1 MGHLET
7 VSPTINKSVNP
18 TNDVTMDGDS
28 QIIDEIPH
36 DASNEPVTSP
46 TSPGGGP
53 ESDAGRPGTAAHQ
66 GADLAASTA
75 VPEFPGLRTHGG
87 RDVTPDD
94 VKEVIRLLGE
104 AGAPACVAGVYALR
118 YFGAGRVS
126 TEIDICIP
134 DEALDNARVM
144 FENDARFEEAP
155 PAPPLM
161 TSLRHTRPT
170 FLMKG
175 VYFVFILIPA
185 SDYFIDPSP
194 DCCELSLKGIP
205 YPKPHHFARSLLVLQ
220 NPSDLCD
227 FIDGMDLDKDWGESN
242 LNFDELQ
249 QKGIEFSRRQN
260 DVREQMGLGPLSLK
274 LDVDYRAMWNTEVDE
289 KEKRIE
295 PMKKGRYKTRWRRI
309 KNDMDPRLKDRP
321 L

>member
-1 MGHLET
+1 MDEA
-7 VSPTINKSVNP
+7 SPTIN
-18 TNDVTMDGDS
+18 
-28 QIIDEIPH
+28 EIPRS
-36 DASNEPVTSP
+36 ATSESV

-53 ESDAGRPGTAAHQ
+53 ESDAGQPGTAAHE
-66 GADLAASTA
+66 GATSDISAFSA
-75 VPEFPGLRTHGG
+75 VPELPGLRTHGG
-87 RDVTPDD
+87 RDVTPED
-94 VKEVIRLLGE
+94 VKEVIHLLGQ

-118 YFGAGRVS
+118 YFGAGRIS
-126 TEIDICIP
+126 SEFDICIP
-134 DEALDNARVM
+134 DETLDDARII
-144 FENDARFEEAP
+144 FENDARFEEVP

-170 FLMKG
+170 FLMKD

-194 DCCELSLKGIP
+194 DSCELSIKGIP
-205 YPKPHHFARSLLVLQ
+205 YPKLHHFARSLLVLQ

-227 FIDGMDLDKDWGESN
+227 FIDGMDLDKEWGESN
-242 LNFDELQ
+242 LDFDDLQ
-249 QKGIEFSRRQN
+249 QKGLEFSRKQN
-260 DVREQMGLGPLSLK
+260 DVLEQMGLGSLK
-274 LDVDYRAMWNTEVDE
+274 LDVDYRGMWNIEVDE

-309 KNDMDPRLKDRP
+309 KNDRDPRTKDRP